1 MLQNWQLGER
11 QIRFTTAK
19 QISAEQI
26 FALDRDWAPSN
37 RKQYD
42 SFLQQCETTK
52 ALLLFG
58 RAWNRCLRVGAAWGS
73 LKNLEGVGCI
83 EENTVGDG
91 AE

>member
-1 MLQNWQLGER
+1 VLQNWQLGER
-11 QIRFTTAK
+11 QIRSTTAK
-19 QISAEQI
+19 QISAEQM

-42 SFLQQCETTK
+42 TFLQQCATTK
-52 ALLLFG
+52 ALSLFG
-58 RAWNRCLRVGAAWGS
+58 RAWNRCLRVVAAWGS
-73 LKNLEGVGCI
+73 LKSLGSVGCL